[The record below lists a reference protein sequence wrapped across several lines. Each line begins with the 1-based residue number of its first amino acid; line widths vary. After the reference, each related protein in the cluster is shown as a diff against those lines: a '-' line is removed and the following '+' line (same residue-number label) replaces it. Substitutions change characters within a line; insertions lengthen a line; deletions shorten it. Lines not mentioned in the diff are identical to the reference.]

1 MVRAES
7 QGVPARIARELPLR
21 PQPVEVVAIGASAG
35 GVEALTRLVA
45 LLPGDLRA
53 AVFVV
58 LHVMEGATSVLPRI
72 LSRAGSLTAANAR
85 EGEPVEAGR
94 VYVAPPGSHLTLEGA
109 VVRVGRGPRENGH
122 RPAVDPL
129 FRGAA
134 ESFGPRAA
142 AVVLS
147 GTRDDGTAG
156 LQKIKRLGGV
166 TLVQDPAEALYD
178 GMPRN
183 AIAHVAVDGV
193 LTCDELAAAIVR
205 LIGEAPISA
214 GAAGGVAADP
224 TRLHP
229 LPAASAQA
237 GAASSERLFAG
248 PSDQLEVALW
258 AAIRSLEDRA
268 VLLRGMARRA
278 RDQRRPN
285 SAGSFE
291 TRAREA
297 GERAAT
303 IRTAL
308 EQRTALSQS
317 AIGDVANESPT

>member
-1 MVRAES
+1 MVRPES
-7 QGVPARIARELPLR
+7 HGAPARTARELPLP

-35 GVEALTRLVA
+35 GVEALTRLVS

-58 LHVMEGATSVLPRI
+58 LHVMEGATSVLPQI
-72 LSRAGSLTAANAR
+72 LSRAGPLRAANAR
-85 EGEPVEAGR
+85 DGELVEAGR
-94 VYVAPPGSHLTLEGA
+94 IYVAPPGNHLTLDGA
-109 VVRVGRGPRENGH
+109 VVRLGRGPRENGH

-129 FRGAA
+129 FRTAA

-142 AVVLS
+142 GIVLS

-156 LQKIKRLGGV
+156 LQKIERLGGV
-166 TLVQDPAEALYD
+166 TLAQDPAEALYD

-183 AIAHVAVDGV
+183 AIAQVAVDAV
-193 LTCDELAAAIVR
+193 LTCAELAAAIAR
-205 LIGEAPISA
+205 LTAVAPISGGSSERA
-214 GAAGGVAADP
+214 GAAP
-224 TRLHP
+224 TQLHP
-229 LPAASAQA
+229 SRA
-237 GAASSERLFAG
+237 GAVDEQ
-248 PSDQLEVALW
+248 SDQLEAALW

-278 RDQRRPN
+278 REQQRPN
-285 SAGSFE
+285 SAFSFE

-308 EQRTALSQS
+308 ENTTAIAQS
-317 AIGDVANESPT
+317 VIDDVANESRT